1 MITHPFLTL
10 IEQHSSAINRIC
22 HSFCHSTEDW
32 EDLRQ
37 DIILNLWIGWKDYR
51 PHCKTITWVWRIAM
65 NTAISW
71 QRKKIHQI
79 ETMPLEGL
87 DIPHQIDSQE
97 AIEELNAL
105 IQQLPPKDKKLLRL
119 YLEGWKQQELAQMLS
134 TTETNI
140 QTRIA
145 RIKKKLSA
153 ISNNQ

>member
-1 MITHPFLTL
+1 
-10 IEQHSSAINRIC
+10 
-22 HSFCHSTEDW
+22 
-32 EDLRQ
+32 
-37 DIILNLWIGWKDYR
+37 
-51 PHCKTITWVWRIAM
+51 
-65 NTAISW
+65 
-71 QRKKIHQI
+71 
-79 ETMPLEGL
+79 MPLEGL
-87 DIPHQIDSQE
+87 DIPHQTDSHD

-105 IQQLPPKDKKLLRL
+105 MQQLPAKDKKLLRL